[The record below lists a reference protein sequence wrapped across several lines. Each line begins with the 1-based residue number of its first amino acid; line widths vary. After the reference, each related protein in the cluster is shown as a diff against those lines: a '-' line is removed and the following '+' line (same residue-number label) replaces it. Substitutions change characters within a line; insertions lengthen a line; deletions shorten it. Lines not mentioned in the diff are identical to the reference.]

1 MKRNISFDLLRILSA
16 FAIVVLHTSST
27 YMERLPIGSSGFRI
41 ANFYDSLSRFGIPV
55 FVMISGAIFLSEEKK
70 ITVKKLWLGNILR
83 LLIIFGV
90 WSFAYYFYQC
100 KYYWNISV
108 FHKGITGVVTG
119 CVYASNHFWF
129 IFMIVGLYALVPL
142 LRSFLSAAGKKEL
155 HYFMALFFLFQ
166 ILRNTVTILADSSLV
181 SELSDRFTITEFSGY
196 LGYFVLGYLLT
207 KWDMPQKGRTV
218 LYAFLPVCL
227 AGNYLSSAFF
237 SQKMGSYHPGIY
249 DSFGVLTFFLSCT
262 IFIFCKNL
270 GKKISPDGRRARFL
284 YRLSLDTLGI
294 YLLHVGILDYMESK
308 NLLFGTFDAAVGVP
322 LISVTVFVF
331 CAAVSALLRRL
342 PVIGRYLA

>member
-16 FAIVVLHTSST
+16 FAIVMLHTCSA
-27 YMERLPIGSSGFRI
+27 YMERFPIDSSGFRI

-70 ITVKKLWLGNILR
+70 ITMKKLWLGNILR
-83 LLIIFGV
+83 MLIVFGI

-108 FHKGITGVVTG
+108 FHKGVTGVVTG
-119 CVYASNHFWF
+119 CIYASNHFWF
-129 IFMIVGLYALVPL
+129 IFMIIGLYALVPL
-142 LRSFLSAAGKKEL
+142 LRSFLRSAGKKEL
-155 HYFMALFFLFQ
+155 YYFVALFFLFQ

-207 KWDMPQKGRTV
+207 KWELPQKQRTI
-218 LYAFLPVCL
+218 LYALLPVYL

-237 SQKMGSYHPGIY
+237 SQKKESYHPGIY
-249 DSFGVLTFFLSCT
+249 DSFGVLTFFLSIA
-262 IFIFCKNL
+262 IFVFMKEL
-270 GKKISPDGRRARFL
+270 GKKRNPENRVSHTL
-284 YRLSLDTLGI
+284 KNMSMDTLGI
-294 YLLHVGILDYMESK
+294 YLMHVGILDYMESK
-308 NLLFGTFDAAVGVP
+308 NLLFDRYPAVIGVP
-322 LISVTVFVF
+322 LISITVFAL
-331 CAAVSALLRRL
+331 CMTLSAILRRI
-342 PVIGRYLA
+342 PFIGRYLA